1 MFAVTIVTPEMKVL
15 MGAECEEIFV
25 PGFRG
30 ELNILPG
37 HAPLLTTLENG
48 VLKYRLKGDSKMHY
62 LAVSTGY
69 CQVNPDGVIVMTDTA
84 EAPEEIDVE
93 RAKASFDA
101 GDKLMQSG
109 ELDSETLVGVQAQM
123 NRATVRQE
131 VAKLAGTPSGVTTH

>member
-1 MFAVTIVTPEMKVL
+1 MFAVTVVTPEMKVL

-48 VLKYRLKGDSKMHY
+48 ILKYRLKGETKMNH
-62 LAVSTGY
+62 LAVGTGY
-69 CQVNPDGVIVMTDTA
+69 CQVNPNGVLVMTDTA
-84 EAPEEIDVE
+84 EVPEEIDVE
-93 RAKASFDA
+93 RAKASFA
-101 GDKLMQSG
+101 AADKLMQSG

-123 NRATVRQE
+123 NRAVVRQE
-131 VAKLAGTPSGVTTH
+131 VAKLAGTPVGVTAH

>member
-48 VLKYRLKGDSKMHY
+48 VLKYRLKGESKMNY
-62 LAVSTGY
+62 MAVGTGY
-69 CQVNPDGVIVMTDTA
+69 CQVNPEGVIVMADTA
-84 EAPEEIDVE
+84 EVPEEIDVE
-93 RAKASFDA
+93 RAKASYETA
-101 GDKLMQSG
+101 AKQMQSG
-109 ELDSETLVGVQAQM
+109 DLDSENLATVQEQM
-123 NRATVRQE
+123 NRAVVRQE
-131 VAKLAGTPSGVTTH
+131 VAKFAGTPPGVTAH